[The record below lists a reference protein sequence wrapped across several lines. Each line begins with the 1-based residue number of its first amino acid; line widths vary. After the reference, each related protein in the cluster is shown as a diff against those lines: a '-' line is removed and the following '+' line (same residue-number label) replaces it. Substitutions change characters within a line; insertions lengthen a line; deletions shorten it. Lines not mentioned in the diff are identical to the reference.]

1 MAATLNA
8 KPWRILKSRA
18 SLTKPGVSWFNAVT
32 QVLMTM
38 GIRVGRPGEE
48 LGIERPNSNGKFWN
62 IILPV
67 DVVGGGG
74 GRWTGAVWFANTLM
88 HDYSE
93 DAGWPAD
100 ILTGRYL
107 ACHLITGASRFI
119 DDLGD
124 VDDDNEQVHQVATRT
139 LVSED
144 PDVYSYALSN
154 NTQGDIIIRVT

>member
-1 MAATLNA
+1 MDTFPDITGVNYRSLRKA
-8 KPWRILKSRA
+8 LKIVKY
-18 SLTKPGVSWFNAVT
+18 LT
-32 QVLMTM
+32 
-38 GIRVGRPGEE
+38 IR
-48 LGIERPNSNGKFWN
+48 NGKLLRN
-62 IILPV
+62 GDRVTIEC
-67 DVVGGGG
+67 GNGSGGG

-93 DAGWPAD
+93 DTGWPAD

-119 DDLGD
+119 DELTDA
-124 VDDDNEQVHQVATRT
+124 DDDNEQVHQVATRT

-144 PDVYSYALSN
+144 PDVYEYALSN